1 MPIGPQIGAAGRRDR
16 LGWREKIA
24 HISWPIVFLVGCI
37 ASIGFAMLYSAAHGS
52 ADPWMDRQM
61 ARFAIGAAM
70 MFGAAMIDLRLL
82 MRFAYPAYLVSILLL
97 VWVDFAGQVGMGAQ
111 RWIDL
116 GVVQLQPS
124 EIMKVTLVLTLAR
137 YFHGLS
143 YDDVGR
149 PLSLIVPTILVLVP
163 AALVLKQPD
172 LGTAGMLMMVAA
184 AIYVVVGVRWWKF
197 AFVLAIG
204 VGAAYYA
211 WNAPNILHDYQKARI
226 MTFMDP
232 ESDLQGSGYH
242 ITQSKIAL
250 GSGAVWG
257 KGFLQGTQSHLD
269 FLPERQTD
277 FIFTMFAEEFGMV
290 GSLVLL
296 GLYVLLVI
304 YGTVI
309 AIRSKTQFGRL
320 LAFGLSFNLF
330 CYFFINTAM
339 VMGLIPVVG
348 VPLPLISYG
357 GSVLMTV
364 MIGFGLI
371 MSVNIH
377 RDQRIGRRLGNE
389 DT

>member
-1 MPIGPQIGAAGRRDR
+1 MGLGPQLGVSARNRMTWRDKLAR
-16 LGWREKIA
+16 
-24 HISWPIVFLVGCI
+24 ISWPMVFLIGCV
-37 ASIGFAMLYSAAHGS
+37 ASIGFAMLYSAAHLS

-61 ARFAIGAAM
+61 ARFAVGLAM
-70 MFGAAMIDLRLL
+70 MFAVAMIDLKML
-82 MRFAYPAYLVSILLL
+82 MRLAYPSYFASILLL
-97 VWVDFAGQVGMGAQ
+97 VWVDFAGEVGMGAQ
-111 RWIDL
+111 RWIDF

-143 YDDVGR
+143 YEDVGR
-149 PLSLIVPTILVLVP
+149 PLSLIVPTILVMVP

-197 AFVLAIG
+197 ALVLALGIAG
-204 VGAAYYA
+204 AYYA

-250 GSGAVWG
+250 GSGGIWG
-257 KGFLQGTQSHLD
+257 KGFGQGTQSHLD

-296 GLYVLLVI
+296 GLFVLLVA

-320 LAFGLSFNLF
+320 LAYGLSFNLF

-357 GSVLMTV
+357 GTVLMTV
-364 MIGFGLI
+364 LIGFGLI

-377 RDQRIGRRLGNE
+377 RDQRIGRRLGHE
-389 DT
+389 DA